1 MMHELDLV
9 EIAYDDDG
17 NTLAHIE
24 GWGPTADSSMQTVTA
39 EGKEVLMVTS
49 NETPATY
56 ATVKAAILQRITDGL
71 VPYVLPEYMDTL
83 GLTAAVFAWAT
94 DAGD

>member
-1 MMHELDLV
+1 
-9 EIAYDDDG
+9 
-17 NTLAHIE
+17 
-24 GWGPTADSSMQTVTA
+24 
-39 EGKEVLMVTS
+39 MVTS
-49 NETPATY
+49 SETPATY
-56 ATVKAAILQRITDGL
+56 AAVKAAILQRIADGL